1 MIHSLFLD
9 IVSLA
14 GKVAVEKAFPC
25 LKIEWSYGRKPC
37 TGKEKELGPNAFIE
51 TLAGMQ
57 PFLKR
62 YGLSAIEMA
71 TLTCGAHG
79 IAGALN
85 REKTSNISDFYLARV
100 SSGVNF
106 IDKTANIKWI
116 REDDWYELIHLVCL
130 YF

>member
-1 MIHSLFLD
+1 MIHSSFVD

-51 TLAGMQ
+51 TLSGMQ

-116 REDDWYELIHLVCL
+116 REDDWYEPIHLVCL